1 MAKTTISDQLRSAAK
16 KQLKNESLN
25 SLARGSGID
34 PAALWR
40 FLAGNGC
47 RAVTFDLLA
56 THLGLELKPKKGKK

>member
-1 MAKTTISDQLRSAAK
+1 MAKSTISEQLRSAAK

-25 SLARGSGID
+25 SLARSSGID

-40 FLAGNGC
+40 FLDGGGC

>member
-1 MAKTTISDQLRSAAK
+1 MTKSTISDQLRVAAN
-16 KQLKNESLN
+16 KQLNSESLN

-40 FLAGNGC
+40 FLNGSGC

-56 THLGLELKPKKGKK
+56 TYLGLELKPKKGKK